1 MFSKAVVCKTTCGC
15 CINTGLTGPG
25 GPLGPRVPLLFRRL
39 GGLQFPLDDP
49 TSPGGLPLSGGPPS
63 SGGPPLSGSPPLS
76 GGPPPPDGS
85 LGDLSGGLPLLG
97 NPLLLGGL
105 LSLSLLGY
113 LSLSGGLPLS

>member
-1 MFSKAVVCKTTCGC
+1 MFSKAVVSKTTCDC

-25 GPLGPRVPLLFRRL
+25 GPFGPGVPLLLGCL
-39 GGLQFPLDDP
+39 GGPPFLLDDP
-49 TSPGGLPLSGGPPS
+49 PSPGGPPLSGGPPS
-63 SGGPPLSGSPPLS
+63 SGGPPLS

-85 LGDLSGGLPLLG
+85 LGDLSGGLPLLD